1 MCGTSGFLRSS
12 ERTTGGRRW
21 RAAAAAGIA
30 AGYGS
35 DMASTR
41 IRGWV
46 NRVASRVAQQTAGG
60 TWRVEMSGRGVRHT
74 RIRRVRFTS
83 TDMLLKQLEA
93 LNVANQGNP
102 MWVTWSATNTTFP
115 IEDSSSAV
123 RAFAHASPPDRCDLS
138 IEGQWPHPDNAG
150 IGTTWRVTLT
160 TARGS
165 SPLVFVDGSDPA
177 ARDFADKLET
187 EVDRF
192 TVPLARR
199 AAAVPLVEPIS
210 METAVQQTHD
220 SAVARRASKIA
231 GAWGA
236 VAGAAGAIVVEVVK
250 ALLK

>member
-1 MCGTSGFLRSS
+1 VVAF
-12 ERTTGGRRW
+12 
-21 RAAAAAGIA
+21 AGIA

-35 DMASTR
+35 GMASTR

-46 NRVASRVAQQTAGG
+46 NRAASGVAERTAGG

-83 TDMLLKQLEA
+83 TDMLLKHLGA
-93 LNVANQGNP
+93 LAIANEGAP
-102 MWVTWSATNTTFP
+102 MWVGWSATNTTYGD
-115 IEDSSSAV
+115 IAGAV
-123 RAFAHASPPDRCDLS
+123 LEFGHAAPQDRCDLS
-138 IEGQWPHPDNAG
+138 VEGQWPHPGNAG
-150 IGTTWRVTLT
+150 IGTTWRVTFN

-165 SPLVFVDGSDPA
+165 SPVVFVDGSDPVSREFA
-177 ARDFADKLET
+177 ARIAS

-192 TVPLARR
+192 TVSLSRR

-220 SAVARRASKIA
+220 SAVARRASKVA
-231 GAWGA
+231 GVWGA